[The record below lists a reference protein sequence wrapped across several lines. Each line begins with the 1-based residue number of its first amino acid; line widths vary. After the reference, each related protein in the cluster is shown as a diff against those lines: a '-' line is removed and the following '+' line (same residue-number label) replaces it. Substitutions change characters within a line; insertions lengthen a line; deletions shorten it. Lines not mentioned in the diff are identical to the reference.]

1 MKIRVYALIL
11 LCSLVFNLFRFEI
24 PYIQYALFKTYIA
37 KNLCENK
44 DKPHCCCE
52 GKCFR
57 EKQIKQVN
65 TTRETDS
72 PTEKNTNKTSQT
84 KEVTE
89 FLFTQKLLSSIT
101 STNINYIIPPSTIIH
116 SRSVGSIFIPP
127 RA

>member
-1 MKIRVYALIL
+1 MKYRIYSIIL
-11 LCSLVFNLFRFEI
+11 LGCLIFNLFRFEI
-24 PYIQYALFKTYIA
+24 PYIQFVIFKSYIA

-57 EKQIKQVN
+57 EKQLKQVN
-65 TTRETDS
+65 STRETDTS
-72 PTEKNTNKTSQT
+72 TEKNTSKTTHS

-89 FLFTQKLLSSIT
+89 FLLIQNLLSPIT
-101 STNINYIIPPSTIIH
+101 ANEIVHLLPPSTIIL

-127 RA
+127 KA